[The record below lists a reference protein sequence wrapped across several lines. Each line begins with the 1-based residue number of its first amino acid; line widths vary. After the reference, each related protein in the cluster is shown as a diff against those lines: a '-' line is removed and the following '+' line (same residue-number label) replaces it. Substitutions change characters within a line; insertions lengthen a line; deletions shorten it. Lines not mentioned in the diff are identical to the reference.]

1 MTIHQIESPE
11 DIESIRLMQILV
23 GEPTG
28 GAERFFVKLA
38 LAMRERGVTQKLAI
52 KRDQFRAE
60 ELLDAGCDVEQF
72 DFGKGLSDW
81 LARLRLQQ
89 CANRF
94 APTFAL
100 AWMNRAARRIPKGS
114 FVKTGRIGGY
124 YKAKNYR
131 RCDWIIANSPDL
143 ERFIVADG
151 WRSDRVQMISN
162 FGEMATK
169 TPVAKLSLGT
179 PEDAPVL
186 LALGRLHPSKGF
198 DLLIRAA
205 VAIPPAHV
213 WIAGSGETES
223 ELRALAQE
231 LGVAERV
238 HFLGWRDDQ
247 GSLLSSCD
255 VCVVPSR
262 HEPLSNVTVEA
273 WSMGVP
279 VVACA
284 SEGPSWLIEHAET
297 GWLCGLDDAD
307 SLTAGLKEV
316 LGNQELR
323 TKIAAGGQQKWRA
336 KFSKNAIVDQYI
348 QFILAAQTQT
358 QGPQS

>member
-1 MTIHQIESPE
+1 MTIQQIEVPE

-38 LAMRERGVTQKLAI
+38 LAMKERGVTQKLAI
-52 KRDQFRAE
+52 RRDQTRAE
-60 ELLDAGCDVEQF
+60 ELLGAGCDVEQF
-72 DFGKGLSDW
+72 DFSKGLIDW
-81 LARLRLQQ
+81 RARLQLQQ
-89 CANRF
+89 CTNRF

-114 FVKTGRIGGY
+114 FVKAGRIGGY

-131 RCDWIIANSPDL
+131 RCDWIITNSPDL
-143 ERFIVADG
+143 EKFIVADG

-169 TPVAKLSLGT
+169 VPVAKLSLNT

-198 DLLIRAA
+198 DILIRAA
-205 VAIPPAHV
+205 VAIPLVHI
-213 WIAGSGETES
+213 WIAGSGETEND
-223 ELRALAQE
+223 LRTLAQE
-231 LGVAERV
+231 LGIAQRV

-247 GSLLSSCD
+247 SALLASCD
-255 VCVVPSR
+255 ICVVPSR

-284 SEGPSWLIEHAET
+284 SEGPSWLIDHGET
-297 GWLCGLDDAD
+297 GWLCELDNTESLAEGLI
-307 SLTAGLKEV
+307 KV
-316 LGNQELR
+316 LGNQALR
-323 TKIAAGGQQKWRA
+323 TEIAAGGQQKWRK
-336 KFSKNAIVDQYI
+336 KFSKKAIVDQYI
-348 QFILAAQTQT
+348 QFILTAQEQARHR
-358 QGPQS
+358 

>member
-1 MTIHQIESPE
+1 
-11 DIESIRLMQILV
+11 MQVLV

-38 LAMRERGVTQKLAI
+38 LAFEERGVTQKLAI
-52 KRDQFRAE
+52 LRDQTRAE

-89 CANRF
+89 CASRF

-100 AWMNRAARRIPKGS
+100 AWMNRAARRMPKGP
-114 FVKTGRIGGY
+114 FVKAGRIGGY

-131 RCDWIIANSPDL
+131 RCHWIIANSPDL
-143 ERFIVADG
+143 KRFIIADG
-151 WRSDRVQMISN
+151 WRSDRAMMISN
-162 FGEMATK
+162 FGEMDAK
-169 TPVAKLSLGT
+169 KSIAKLSLGT
-179 PEDAPVL
+179 PEGAPVL

-205 VAIPPAHV
+205 ATIPLVHV
-213 WIAGSGETES
+213 WIAGSGDTEN
-223 ELRALAQE
+223 ELRTLAQD
-231 LGVAERV
+231 LRIAERI

-247 GSLLSSCD
+247 SSLLAACD

-273 WSMGVP
+273 WSAGVP

-284 SEGPSWLIEHAET
+284 SEGPSWLIDHGKT
-297 GWLCGLDDAD
+297 GWLSKLNDVD
-307 SLTAGLKEV
+307 SLATGLKMV
-316 LGNQELR
+316 LDNAVLR
-323 TKIAAGGQQKWRA
+323 ETIASGGREKWRA
-336 KFSKNAIVDQYI
+336 EFSKEAIVDQYLK
-348 QFILAAQTQT
+348 FILKAQAEQN
-358 QGPQS
+358 QRSI